1 MMWGTVAVYSGC
13 WCDETRAAIYM
24 ILVISWAV
32 AVAATQGGKLSA
44 LDYQLYHVDKYQ
56 LCQQQ
61 GAINRTRDM
70 L

>member
-1 MMWGTVAVYSGC
+1 
-13 WCDETRAAIYM
+13 M

-61 GAINRTRDM
+61 GAINRTGDM